1 MRYFL
6 GVMLF
11 VVGMLIIDWNMTE
24 NENHTVF
31 FGTLGYTIVAVGTG
45 IFASNF

>member
-6 GVMLF
+6 GVTLF
-11 VVGMLIIDWNMTE
+11 VLGMLIINWNITE

-31 FGTLGYTIVAVGTG
+31 FGTLGYVIAVVGIG